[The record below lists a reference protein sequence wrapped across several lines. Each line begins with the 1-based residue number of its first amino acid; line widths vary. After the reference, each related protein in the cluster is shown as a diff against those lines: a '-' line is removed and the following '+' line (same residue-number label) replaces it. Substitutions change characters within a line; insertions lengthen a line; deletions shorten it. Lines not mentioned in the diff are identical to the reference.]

1 MGHYRKAIVGAIVAG
16 LMAVADK
23 TGIGFDQTALSAV
36 VDAVVVAVLVW
47 VVPNAQDRAHG

>member
-1 MGHYRKAIVGAIVAG
+1 MGYYRKAIVGAIVAG

-23 TGIGFDQTALSAV
+23 AGIGFDQAALSAV

-47 VVPNAQDRAHG
+47 AVPNAQDRAHG